1 MGLRSAEQMK
11 YFIKLNALSV
21 LYAFMLFV
29 VIELPLNIY
38 RISRI
43 SGLELGK
50 VDTLLF
56 IFKLVLFLLSSI
68 VFIWLTKKYLS
79 GKKSMYFTTIL
90 WFPYL
95 ILFISLFATW
105 FPITEPA
112 DKPAPV
118 TGLII
123 IGALI
128 IYPFYIAMISIIAS
142 INFKSEAG

>member
-112 DKPAPV
+112 DKPALNRTDHNRGHDYLSV
-118 TGLII
+118 L
-123 IGALI
+123 
-128 IYPFYIAMISIIAS
+128 YR
-142 INFKSEAG
+142 ND

>member
-1 MGLRSAEQMK
+1 MK

-21 LYAFMLFV
+21 LYAFMLFI

-43 SGLELGK
+43 SGL
-50 VDTLLF
+50 V
-56 IFKLVLFLLSSI
+56 V
-68 VFIWLTKKYLS
+68 
-79 GKKSMYFTTIL
+79 
-90 WFPYL
+90 PN
-95 ILFISLFATW
+95 
-105 FPITEPA
+105 

-123 IGALI
+123 IGAMI

>member
-79 GKKSMYFTTIL
+79 GKN
-90 WFPYL
+90 PC
-95 ILFISLFATW
+95 ISLRSYG
-105 FPITEPA
+105 FPI
-112 DKPAPV
+112 
-118 TGLII
+118 
-123 IGALI
+123 
-128 IYPFYIAMISIIAS
+128 
-142 INFKSEAG
+142 